1 MSLPWLPWICH
12 FVCFF
17 IRSLMFFSCH
27 NLLFVWGKSFGR
39 CSKHVERFMS
49 FLVGFDCCF
58 HLWSY
63 PFNLHSLCKHGTIEF
78 QKKIQGCGTPQEFL
92 SQLPNPPKKKR
103 KNKRR
108 AVTLTCCRLVVS
120 FPSGYHGLHSLCI
133 EFYAGKSG
141 QTCNHD
147 RYTGPGWRGWD
158 GVQFQVLL
166 GHYGVTPFSS
176 F

>member
-1 MSLPWLPWICH
+1 MIDVAALIALNMPFC
-12 FVCFF
+12 VFF
-17 IRSLMFFSCH
+17 YSKFDVFSCH

-147 RYTGPGWRGWD
+147 RYTGLVG
-158 GVQFQVLL
+158 GVRWC
-166 GHYGVTPFSS
+166 PIPSS
-176 F
+176 TRALWCNTF